1 MAILQPN
8 NTYEL
13 NGVKVCEKIIP
24 DGTRWKSTT
33 KAAAAGFAPNSLYK
47 KQQKLTK
54 NSGRPMSITIH
65 NTEDLDNVHDDAEQY
80 TRATYNEN
88 MGSARIHFYVDD
100 VGAWQNLKA
109 GTGMCENDPE
119 GSAEV
124 SWHAG
129 DGSASDGGNMT
140 SLSIEIIMGG
150 EPDKDAKA
158 RDNGARLAAWLLWK
172 HGLDISA
179 LVTHTYWVNKSAG
192 KHFDD
197 VDEQC
202 TNPIYGKK
210 WCPVYIFKSTTPE
223 YARSNWKVFKKLVK
237 EYLDE
242 CYAADKD
249 ASKGDETINPYLVKV
264 LTDKVYIRSGAGTDN
279 AVTGSIIAG
288 GVFTIVAEACGY
300 GAKLWGKLKSGMG
313 WISLDDTRKL

>member
-1 MAILQPN
+1 MLQPN
-8 NTYEL
+8 SRYTV

-33 KAAAAGFAPNSLYK
+33 KAAAAGFAPSSLYK

-54 NSGRPMSITIH
+54 NSGKPMSITIH
-65 NTEDLDNVHDDAEQY
+65 NTEDLHNVHEDAEQY

-119 GSAEV
+119 GSAEI

-129 DGSASDGGNMT
+129 DGSAADGGNMT
-140 SLSIEIIMGG
+140 SLSIEIIMGD
-150 EPDKDAKA
+150 ESDKDAKA

-172 HGLDISA
+172 HGLDISG

-202 TNPIYGKK
+202 TRLIYGKK
-210 WCPVYIFKSTTPE
+210 WCPAYIFKSPTQK
-223 YARSNWKVFKKLVK
+223 YAISNWKAFKKLVK
-237 EYLDE
+237 EYLDK
-242 CYAADKD
+242 CYTTDDRTSEADI
-249 ASKGDETINPYLVKV
+249 AEPYLVKISA
-264 LTDKVYIRSGAGTDN
+264 DKVYIRSGAGTNN
-279 AVTGSIIAG
+279 AVTGSIIGG
-288 GVFTIVAEACGY
+288 GVFTIIAEAHGY
-300 GAKLWGKLKSGMG
+300 GAQLWGKLKSGMG
-313 WISLDDTRKL
+313 WIPLDNTQKLYQ